1 MPRPTNPTLRNDIL
15 VVALRL
21 IEEKGAAAVTLRD
34 VASAVHYSVT
44 AIYRHFA
51 NKEDLL
57 LALKLQA
64 GELLAEEL
72 QKAGSEGTLLEQLHT
87 MGRAYVRFGL
97 ENPAYYRLIF
107 QDTEA
112 GVTPSEEQMQRLR
125 RGWVLMRDTLKA
137 WLEES
142 QLQGV
147 DVDQEAHVLWAMV
160 HGVTSLALAG
170 RFPFTEREK
179 IFAVF
184 DVAAAHW
191 GRGVFSAALNRNS

>member
-1 MPRPTNPTLRNDIL
+1 MPRPANPTLRNDIL
-15 VVALRL
+15 AAALRL
-21 IEEKGAAAVTLRD
+21 IEEQGVVVVTLRD
-34 VASAVHYSVT
+34 VASAVNYSVT

-51 NKEDLL
+51 SKEDLL

-64 GELLAEEL
+64 GDRLAEEL
-72 QKAGSEGTLLEQLHT
+72 QKARCQGAPLEQLHT
-87 MGRAYVRFGL
+87 MGHAYVRFGL
-97 ENPAYYRLIF
+97 ENPASYRLIF
-107 QDTEA
+107 QDTETGA
-112 GVTPSEEQMQRLR
+112 TPSKEQMRRLR
-125 RGWVLMRDTLKA
+125 RGWVIMRDTLKA

-191 GRGVFSAALNRNS
+191 GRGLFGSALDRNP